1 MLNTNT
7 AVILA
12 AGLGQRLNR
21 LSGELPKPLMPLCGA
36 PLIEHVML
44 GARQAG
50 IERFVIVVGHKAGMV
65 RRWLGASPLHGTSV
79 TFVENSEYR
88 KSNGVSLL
96 AAKDVVERPF
106 LLLMTDH
113 IFDPI
118 AAGALIRQPLG
129 EKEVILAVDRKL
141 DCIFDMDDATKVL
154 SMGDYILQIGKN
166 IARYDAI
173 DTGMFLCSPAIF
185 DSLEAAMTQGN
196 CSLSDGMQRM
206 ASQRKLR
213 AFDIGDAL
221 WQDIDTPE
229 AYDFALSQEL
239 VESSRSGVLPEI
251 ANA

>member
-12 AGLGQRLNR
+12 AGMGQRLHR
-21 LSGELPKPLMPLCGA
+21 LSGELPKPLMPFCGA

-44 GARQAG
+44 GARDAG
-50 IERFVIVVGHKAGMV
+50 IERFVIVVGHKGGMV
-65 RRWLGASPLHGTSV
+65 RRWFETSALSDTLV
-79 TFVENSEYR
+79 TFVENTEYR
-88 KSNGVSLL
+88 KRNGVSLL
-96 AAKDVVERPF
+96 AAKDVVTRPF

-113 IFDPI
+113 IFDPAT
-118 AAGALIRQPLG
+118 AAALIEQPLRND
-129 EKEVILAVDRKL
+129 EVILGVDRKL
-141 DCIFDMDDATKVL
+141 DCIFDLDDATKVL
-154 SMGDYILQIGKN
+154 SMGNYIVQIGKN
-166 IARYDAI
+166 ITRYDAI

-185 DSLEAAMTQGN
+185 DSLEAVMTEGN

-229 AYDFALSQEL
+229 AYDFAKSQAL
-239 VESSRSGVLPEI
+239 VMSSQPTVLQEV

>member
-21 LSGELPKPLMPLCGA
+21 LSGELPKPLMPFCGA

-50 IERFVIVVGHKAGMV
+50 IERFVVVVGHKGGMV
-65 RRWLGASPLHGTSV
+65 RRWFEASSLRGTSV
-79 TFVENSEYR
+79 AFVENTEYR

-96 AAKDVVERPF
+96 AAKSVLAQPF

-113 IFDPI
+113 IFDPS
-118 AAGALIRQPLG
+118 AAGTLIRQPLDD
-129 EKEVILAVDRKL
+129 KEVILAVDRKL

-154 SMGDYILQIGKN
+154 SMGDYIIQIGKN

-185 DSLEAAMTQGN
+185 DSLEAAMTKGN

-229 AYDFALSQEL
+229 AYDFALSQDL
-239 VESSRSGVLPEI
+239 VESSRPGFLPEI

>member
-12 AGLGQRLNR
+12 AGMGQRLHR
-21 LSGELPKPLMPLCGA
+21 LSGELPKPLMPFCGA

-44 GARQAG
+44 RAREAG
-50 IERFVIVVGHKAGMV
+50 IERFVIVVGHKGNMV
-65 RRWLGASPLHGTSV
+65 RRWFGTSELNETPV
-79 TFVENSEYR
+79 TFVENTEYK
-88 KSNGVSLL
+88 KSNGISLL
-96 AAKDVVERPF
+96 AAKDVVRRPF

-113 IFDPI
+113 IFDPT
-118 AAGALIRQPLG
+118 AAAALIRQPLRNND
-129 EKEVILAVDRKL
+129 VILGVDRKL
-141 DCIFDMDDATKVL
+141 DGIFDLDDATKVL
-154 SMGDYILQIGKN
+154 CVGNYIVQIGKN
-166 IARYDAI
+166 ITRYNAI

-185 DSLEAAMTQGN
+185 DSLQAVMTEGN

-229 AYDFALSQEL
+229 AYDFAKSQPL
-239 VESSRSGVLPEI
+239 VVSSQATVLQEV

>member
-1 MLNTNT
+1 
-7 AVILA
+7 
-12 AGLGQRLNR
+12 
-21 LSGELPKPLMPLCGA
+21 
-36 PLIEHVML
+36 
-44 GARQAG
+44 
-50 IERFVIVVGHKAGMV
+50 
-65 RRWLGASPLHGTSV
+65 
-79 TFVENSEYR
+79 VENSEYR

-96 AAKDVVERPF
+96 AAKDVVARPF

-113 IFDPI
+113 IFDP
-118 AAGALIRQPLG
+118 AAAAALIRQPLRDN
-129 EKEVILAVDRKL
+129 EVILGVDRKL

-154 SMGDYILQIGKN
+154 SIGNYIVQIGKN

-185 DSLEAAMTQGN
+185 DSLEAVMTQEN

-229 AYDFALSQEL
+229 AYDFARTQTLVGSSQL
-239 VESSRSGVLPEI
+239 RVEEV

>member
-21 LSGELPKPLMPLCGA
+21 LSGEIPKPLMPFCGT

-50 IERFVIVVGHKAGMV
+50 IERFVVVVGHKAGMV
-65 RRWLGASPLHGTSV
+65 RRWFATSSLHGTPV

-96 AAKDVVERPF
+96 AAKDVVARPF

-113 IFDPI
+113 IFDP
-118 AAGALIRQPLG
+118 AAAAALIRQPLRDN
-129 EKEVILAVDRKL
+129 EVILGVDRKL

-154 SMGDYILQIGKN
+154 STGNYIVQIGKN

-173 DTGMFLCSPAIF
+173 DTGMFLCSTAIF
-185 DSLEAAMTQGN
+185 D
-196 CSLSDGMQRM
+196 
-206 ASQRKLR
+206 
-213 AFDIGDAL
+213 
-221 WQDIDTPE
+221 
-229 AYDFALSQEL
+229 
-239 VESSRSGVLPEI
+239 
-251 ANA
+251 

>member
-21 LSGELPKPLMPLCGA
+21 LSGELPKPLMPFCGA

-50 IERFVIVVGHKAGMV
+50 IERFVVVVGHKAGMV
-65 RRWLGASPLHGTSV
+65 RRWFAASSFHGTPV

-96 AAKDVVERPF
+96 AAKDVVARPF

-113 IFDPI
+113 IFDP
-118 AAGALIRQPLG
+118 AAAAALIRQPLRDD
-129 EKEVILAVDRKL
+129 EVILGVDRKL
-141 DCIFDMDDATKVL
+141 DCIFDLDDATKVL
-154 SMGDYILQIGKN
+154 SIGNDIVQIGKN

-185 DSLEAAMTQGN
+185 DSLEAVMMQGN

-213 AFDIGDAL
+213 AFDIGDAQ

-229 AYDFALSQEL
+229 AYDFARTHAL
-239 VESSRSGVLPEI
+239 VESSQLRVLEEV

>member
-12 AGLGQRLNR
+12 AGMGQRLHR
-21 LSGELPKPLMPLCGA
+21 LSGDLPKPLMPFCGA
-36 PLIEHVML
+36 PLIEHVMS

-50 IERFVIVVGHKAGMV
+50 IERFVIVVGYKAGMV
-65 RRWLGASPLHGTSV
+65 RRWFATSCLNDTPV

-96 AAKDVVERPF
+96 AARDVLARPF

-113 IFDPI
+113 IFEP
-118 AAGALIRQPLG
+118 AAAAALIRQPLSDN
-129 EKEVILAVDRKL
+129 EVILGVDRKL

-154 SMGDYILQIGKN
+154 STGNYIVQIGKN

-173 DTGMFLCSPAIF
+173 DTGMFLCTPAIF
-185 DSLEAAMTQGN
+185 DSLEAVMKQGN

-206 ASQRKLR
+206 ASGRKLR
-213 AFDIGDAL
+213 AFDIGEAL

-229 AYDFALSQEL
+229 AYDFAESQAL
-239 VESSRSGVLPEI
+239 AESSQLRVLEGV

>member
-21 LSGELPKPLMPLCGA
+21 LSGELPKPLMPFCGA

-50 IERFVIVVGHKAGMV
+50 IERFVVVVGHKAGMV
-65 RRWLGASPLHGTSV
+65 RRWFATSSFHGTPV

-96 AAKDVVERPF
+96 AAKDVVARPF

-113 IFDPI
+113 IFDP
-118 AAGALIRQPLG
+118 AAAAALIRQPLRDD
-129 EKEVILAVDRKL
+129 EVILGVDRKL
-141 DCIFDMDDATKVL
+141 DCIFDLDDATKVL
-154 SMGDYILQIGKN
+154 SIGNDIVQIGKN

-185 DSLEAAMTQGN
+185 DSLEAVMMQGN

-229 AYDFALSQEL
+229 AYDFARTHAL
-239 VESSRSGVLPEI
+239 VESSQLRVLEEV